1 VDQKCLGAQNPKFK
15 MESEHLLR
23 MWDDIKTWIENN
35 KVFVFTDLTV
45 EVPSDDGYWAWRN

>member
-1 VDQKCLGAQNPKFK
+1 